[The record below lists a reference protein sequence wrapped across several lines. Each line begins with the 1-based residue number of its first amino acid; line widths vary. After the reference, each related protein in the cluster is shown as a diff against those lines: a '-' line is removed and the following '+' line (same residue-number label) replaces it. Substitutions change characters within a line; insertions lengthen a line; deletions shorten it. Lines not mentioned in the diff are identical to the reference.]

1 MTLYRYVLANSGR
14 ECAQLWRPTCPGAS
28 NCGVFTED
36 RSGGFRLKTIGM
48 IGGMSWESTTTYYQL
63 LNRLTRNRRG
73 GLHSAQLLLWS
84 FDFAEIEALQ
94 MAGDWAQATAHMTAA
109 ARRLE
114 QGGADCL
121 LICTNTMHKM
131 ATEVQDAVDIPLLH
145 IADAT
150 AIALKNDAIARPL
163 LLGTRFTMEEDFYL
177 GRLRESHGIDA
188 LTPDRDG
195 RETVHRVIYDELC
208 QGVISDDSRQRYVD
222 IVAGAAASGADGV
235 ILGCTEVG
243 LLLRSEDVSLPLY
256 DTTELHAQAAV
267 EFALAT

>member
-1 MTLYRYVLANSGR
+1 
-14 ECAQLWRPTCPGAS
+14 
-28 NCGVFTED
+28 
-36 RSGGFRLKTIGM
+36 M

-63 LNRLTRNRRG
+63 VNRLTRDRLG

-94 MAGDWAQATAHMTAA
+94 MAGDWDRATQEMVAA

-114 QGGADCL
+114 HGGADCL

-131 ATEVQDAVDIPLLH
+131 ATDVQAAVSVPLLH

-150 AIALKNDAIARPL
+150 ALALQNDGIKKPL

-177 GRLRESHGIDA
+177 GRLKDHHDVAAI
-188 LTPDRDG
+188 TPDAAGRD
-195 RETVHRVIYDELC
+195 TVHRVIYDELC
-208 QGVISDDSRQRYVD
+208 QGIVSETSRQRYVD
-222 IVAGAAASGADGV
+222 IVNKEIASGADGV

-243 LLLRSEDVSLPLY
+243 LLLRPQDVTAPLY
-256 DTTELHAQAAV
+256 DTTELHAKAAV
-267 EFALAT
+267 DFALGV

>member
-1 MTLYRYVLANSGR
+1 M
-14 ECAQLWRPTCPGAS
+14 
-28 NCGVFTED
+28 
-36 RSGGFRLKTIGM
+36 KTIGM

-63 LNRLTRNRRG
+63 VNRLTRDRLG

-84 FDFAEIEALQ
+84 FDFAAIEALQ
-94 MAGDWAQATAHMTAA
+94 MAGDWGQATEEMVVA

-131 ATEVQDAVDIPLLH
+131 AADVQSAVNVPLLH

-150 AIALKNDAIARPL
+150 ALALKSDRIEKPL

-177 GRLRESHGIDA
+177 GRLRDQHDVAAI
-188 LTPDRDG
+188 TPDAGGRD
-195 RETVHRVIYDELC
+195 TVHRVIYDELC
-208 QGVISDDSRQRYVD
+208 QGIVSEASRRLYVD
-222 IVAGAAASGADGV
+222 IVDTEIASGADGV

-243 LLLRSEDVSLPLY
+243 LLLRPQDVSAPLY
-256 DTTELHAQAAV
+256 DTTELHAKAAV
-267 EFALAT
+267 DFALST